1 MYGTTPLFLERLGLN
16 TLADLPPISDFVPD
30 AGVVEALE
38 AGLRV
43 VPDTTTS

>member
-1 MYGTTPLFLERLGLN
+1 
-16 TLADLPPISDFVPD
+16 LPPISDFVPD

-43 VPDTTTS
+43 VPDPTTR